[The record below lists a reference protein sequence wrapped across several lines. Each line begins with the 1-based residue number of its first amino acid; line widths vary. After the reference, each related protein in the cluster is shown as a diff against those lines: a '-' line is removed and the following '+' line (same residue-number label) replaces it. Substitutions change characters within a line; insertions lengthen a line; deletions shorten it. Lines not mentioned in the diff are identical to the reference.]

1 MCVCICFDDL
11 GVNRLNHDTASYRG
25 KFENENAVP
34 QKGANVMTLKGLT
47 KNGFIS
53 SATRAPA
60 QMAAKAAEPAPAY
73 KPNFNSY
80 DEKPLKK
87 WEGGSVKHGTGLIDM
102 LQAATSGAAQ
112 ASLKHAGKLVAAEKK
127 PLAADQYTKYAL

>member
-1 MCVCICFDDL
+1 M
-11 GVNRLNHDTASYRG
+11 GRLNHDTASYRG
-25 KFENENAVP
+25 KFESENAVP

-47 KNGFIS
+47 KNGFVS

-60 QMAAKAAEPAPAY
+60 QMAAKAAAAAPAPAY

-87 WEGGSVKHGTGLIDM
+87 WEGGSVQHGTGLIDM

-127 PLAADQYTKYAL
+127 PLAGDQYTKYAL